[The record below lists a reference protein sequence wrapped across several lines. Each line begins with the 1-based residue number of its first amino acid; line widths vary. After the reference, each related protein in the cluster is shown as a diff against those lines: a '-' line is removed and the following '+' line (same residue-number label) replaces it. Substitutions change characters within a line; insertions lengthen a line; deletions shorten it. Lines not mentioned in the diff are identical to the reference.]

1 MAPLTRREAGV
12 ACLTPRAY
20 RLIDGLHQP
29 HPHLDAPYD
38 SIEEALRDAIAWLE
52 GLGPEAGQAPIGCD
66 VSTASG
72 EWRTIRQP
80 AQLLCPLP
88 QLA

>member
-1 MAPLTRREAGV
+1 MATLSRRQADA
-12 ACLTPRAY
+12 ACLMPRAY
-20 RLIDGLHQP
+20 RLIDAFHQP

-72 EWRTIRQP
+72 DWRTIRQP

-88 QLA
+88 LLA